1 MTGVRMTVFRFVKSY
16 RLFVVV
22 GAILLLV
29 VCAQSITS
37 RPGPGLHDGR
47 LAACPDSP
55 NCVCSQDAEAA
66 HAIAPLA
73 FRGSAADA
81 MRALKQV
88 LAGQP
93 LVRVITEAPNYL
105 HAEFRTPLCRFVDDV
120 EFLVVEK
127 AHVIHVRSA
136 SRVGYSDLGTNRRR
150 VEALRRE
157 FAAVAAPGLN
167 AAGSNAR

>member
-1 MTGVRMTVFRFVKSY
+1 MIWLRRYPRVARRLSFFLRFTGVT
-16 RLFVVV
+16 

-29 VCAQSITS
+29 MCSQSTTP
-37 RPGPGLHDGR
+37 RPGHGLHDGR
-47 LAACPDSP
+47 LAACPSSP
-55 NCVCSQDAEAA
+55 NCVCSLGAEAG

-93 LVRVITEAPNYL
+93 RVRVISETTNYL

-120 EFLVVEK
+120 EFLVVESE
-127 AHVIHVRSA
+127 HVIHVRSA
-136 SRVGYSDLGTNRRR
+136 SRVGYSDFGTNRRR
-150 VEALRRE
+150 VETLRRE
-157 FAAVAAPGLN
+157 FAALN
-167 AAGSNAR
+167 P